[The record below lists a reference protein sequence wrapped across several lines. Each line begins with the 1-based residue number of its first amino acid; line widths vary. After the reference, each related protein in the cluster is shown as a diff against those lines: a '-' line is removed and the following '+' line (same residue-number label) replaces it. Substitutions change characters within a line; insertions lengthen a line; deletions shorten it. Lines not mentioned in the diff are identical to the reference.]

1 MTKITNSI
9 VNLIGNTPIVKLN
22 RVVPEDAADVYV
34 KLEFFN
40 PGGSIKDRIALAMV
54 EEAEKAGKLQAGGTI
69 IEPTSGNT
77 GVGLAMVAAAK
88 GYHLVITMPETM
100 SVERRTA
107 TPSTRAMIRQP
118 GPIFPATQTRTRL
131 RPGPRKPWPGQ
142 WQKT

>member
-54 EEAEKAGKLQAGGTI
+54 EEAEKAGKLQAGGTLS
-69 IEPTSGNT
+69 TYS
-77 GVGLAMVAAAK
+77 VAST
-88 GYHLVITMPETM
+88 I
-100 SVERRTA
+100 
-107 TPSTRAMIRQP
+107 PSSLIPNEASCSPKQGESTTLQIRVVP
-118 GPIFPATQTRTRL
+118 LPFFN
-131 RPGPRKPWPGQ
+131 RKRV
-142 WQKT
+142 

>member
-54 EEAEKAGKLQAGGTI
+54 EEAEKVLGKHLIKTACFS
-69 IEPTSGNT
+69 PYSG
-77 GVGLAMVAAAK
+77 
-88 GYHLVITMPETM
+88 E
-100 SVERRTA
+100 
-107 TPSTRAMIRQP
+107 
-118 GPIFPATQTRTRL
+118 
-131 RPGPRKPWPGQ
+131 
-142 WQKT
+142 